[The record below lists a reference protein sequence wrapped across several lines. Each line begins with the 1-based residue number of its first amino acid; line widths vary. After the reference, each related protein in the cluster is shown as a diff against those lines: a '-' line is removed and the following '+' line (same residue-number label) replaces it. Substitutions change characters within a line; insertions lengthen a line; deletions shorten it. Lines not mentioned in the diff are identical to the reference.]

1 MDIRGEV
8 VLITGGGS
16 GLGRAIVERFHA
28 EGARIA
34 VLEKSP
40 PKAGALRESHPDI
53 VVVEGDCSRLDPNQR
68 AVDETLA
75 RYGRLDVFIGN
86 AGVWDN
92 RTGLLQLEPERI
104 GQAFDEVFSV
114 NVRSLVLGA
123 RAAAQALLQ
132 SRGSMIFTLSNASFH
147 TGGGGPLYTASK
159 HAAVGLLRQLAYELA
174 PAIRVNGVAPTAMA
188 SDLRSPDSLSRQ
200 PARDRPVDPASREA
214 EIAAMLP
221 LNFDPVA
228 EDYVGA
234 YLYLASRTAARVCTG
249 SIIACDGGIDIRGI
263 RPASGVAPA

>member
-1 MDIRGEV
+1 
-8 VLITGGGS
+8 
-16 GLGRAIVERFHA
+16 
-28 EGARIA
+28 
-34 VLEKSP
+34 
-40 PKAGALRESHPDI
+40 
-53 VVVEGDCSRLDPNQR
+53 
-68 AVDETLA
+68 
-75 RYGRLDVFIGN
+75 
-86 AGVWDN
+86 
-92 RTGLLQLEPERI
+92 
-104 GQAFDEVFSV
+104 
-114 NVRSLVLGA
+114 
-123 RAAAQALLQ
+123 
-132 SRGSMIFTLSNASFH
+132 
-147 TGGGGPLYTASK
+147 
-159 HAAVGLLRQLAYELA
+159 
-174 PAIRVNGVAPTAMA
+174 MA

>member
-1 MDIRGEV
+1 
-8 VLITGGGS
+8 
-16 GLGRAIVERFHA
+16 
-28 EGARIA
+28 
-34 VLEKSP
+34 
-40 PKAGALRESHPDI
+40 
-53 VVVEGDCSRLDPNQR
+53 
-68 AVDETLA
+68 
-75 RYGRLDVFIGN
+75 
-86 AGVWDN
+86 
-92 RTGLLQLEPERI
+92 
-104 GQAFDEVFSV
+104 
-114 NVRSLVLGA
+114 
-123 RAAAQALLQ
+123 
-132 SRGSMIFTLSNASFH
+132 MIFTLSNASFH
-147 TGGGGPLYTASK
+147 TGGGGLCTASK

-228 EDYVGA
+228 EDYVGPTCTWRP
-234 YLYLASRTAARVCTG
+234 RTAARVCTG

>member
-1 MDIRGEV
+1 M
-8 VLITGGGS
+8 
-16 GLGRAIVERFHA
+16 
-28 EGARIA
+28 
-34 VLEKSP
+34 
-40 PKAGALRESHPDI
+40 
-53 VVVEGDCSRLDPNQR
+53 
-68 AVDETLA
+68 
-75 RYGRLDVFIGN
+75 
-86 AGVWDN
+86 
-92 RTGLLQLEPERI
+92 
-104 GQAFDEVFSV
+104 
-114 NVRSLVLGA
+114 NVRSLVLA
-123 RAAAQALLQ
+123 RAAQALLQ

-228 EDYVGA
+228 EDYVGP
-234 YLYLASRTAARVCTG
+234 TCTWRPG
-249 SIIACDGGIDIRGI
+249 PP
-263 RPASGVAPA
+263 PASARAASSRAMAASTFAASVPPRAWRRPSAERAPGGVPARPSWATQRRSASHQGQAPSMTW

>member
-1 MDIRGEV
+1 M
-8 VLITGGGS
+8 
-16 GLGRAIVERFHA
+16 ERFHA

-40 PKAGALRESHPDI
+40 SKAGALRESHPDI

-114 NVRSLVLGA
+114 NVRSLVL